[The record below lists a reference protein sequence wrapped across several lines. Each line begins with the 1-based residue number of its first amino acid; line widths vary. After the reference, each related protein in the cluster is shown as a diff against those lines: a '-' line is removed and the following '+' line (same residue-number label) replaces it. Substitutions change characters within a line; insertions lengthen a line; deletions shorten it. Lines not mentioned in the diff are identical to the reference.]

1 MFEDHAWEVSG
12 PASRAGWRSIYAD
25 HRSAMAIRRR
35 PLLISSRN
43 CDHSPMKAWRVVTLV
58 QVLAFVLMAAGIA
71 RAQVKPGDLINKDN
85 ASKVTDL
92 LSPGNYILVQ
102 QGMQLNIIPS
112 SKLDWPPPF
121 KAATEKYSSQVVLSP
136 DGTLKN
142 YVAGQPFPLLDP
154 NDPEIATKLM
164 WNFSFR
170 PLYSDDADL
179 RFPEIASYVGS
190 SKDLE
195 PLSYFSVGHFAF
207 YNNIGRI
214 EVPPV
219 PTSPDFAASGI
230 RYRFGFYPFL
240 EPAGL
245 RGYGLIRDRHMDPT
259 VEDNSWVFNPETRR
273 LRRQSPEILADAIG
287 GLPGFSG
294 GGAGYGSGVGVSG
307 SSTNVTSLDPDSYF
321 GFSAKVE
328 DFNYKYLGEKEMLA
342 CVHAKF
348 SPEKACPTD
357 DGHTI
362 CPEDWEMRHLYIV
375 EANEKP
381 GHSFAIPRR
390 IFYIDS
396 EGWLI
401 TASDQYGID
410 GKLWKTLV
418 LYNTFRDRPVPDA
431 QVAIYPYKRIFQL
444 GLVDANIQ
452 DRASTVVFMPG
463 SHSPEKECW
472 YIDMGTVD
480 PGFFNPNAMENAG
493 H

>member
-1 MFEDHAWEVSG
+1 M
-12 PASRAGWRSIYAD
+12 
-25 HRSAMAIRRR
+25 
-35 PLLISSRN
+35 
-43 CDHSPMKAWRVVTLV
+43 
-58 QVLAFVLMAAGIA
+58 
-71 RAQVKPGDLINKDN
+71 KPGDLITKDN
-85 ASKVTDL
+85 ASQVKDL

-102 QGMQLNIIPS
+102 QGMQMNIIPT

-121 KAATEKYSSQVVLSP
+121 KSATEKYSPQVVLNP

-142 YVAGQPFPLLDP
+142 YIAGQPFPLLDP
-154 NDPEIATKLM
+154 NDPQMATKLM

-170 PLYSDDADL
+170 PLYTDDADL
-179 RFPEIASYVGS
+179 RFPEIASYVGA

-195 PLSYFSVGHFAF
+195 PLSYFTVGHFAF
-207 YNNIGRI
+207 YNNVGRI

-219 PTSPDFAASGI
+219 PTSPDFKASGI
-230 RYRFGFYPFL
+230 RYKFAFYPFL

-245 RGYGLIRDRHMDPT
+245 RGYGLIRDRSMDPK
-259 VEDNSWVFNPETRR
+259 VEDNSWVFNPQNRR

-294 GGAGYGSGVGVSG
+294 GGSGGGYGSGGWTVLGRIAQT
-307 SSTNVTSLDPDSYF
+307 STPSTPIPISASRPKSRTSPTSIW
-321 GFSAKVE
+321 ARRRCW
-328 DFNYKYLGEKEMLA
+328 LA
-342 CVHAKF
+342 CMRNF
-348 SPEKACPTD
+348 RRNSACPSD
-357 DGHTI
+357 GGHTI

-381 GHSFAIPRR
+381 AHTFSIPRR

-401 TASDQYGID
+401 TASDQYGTD

-418 LYNTFRDRPVPDA
+418 LYNTYRDRPVPDA

-452 DRASTVVFMPG
+452 DHSSTVVFMPG
-463 SHSPEKECW
+463 RHSPEKECW

-480 PGFFNPNAMENAG
+480 PGFFNPNAMMNAG

>member
-1 MFEDHAWEVSG
+1 MKTRLVAAFAQLLVFSLL
-12 PASRAGWRSIYAD
+12 AGGA
-25 HRSAMAIRRR
+25 
-35 PLLISSRN
+35 
-43 CDHSPMKAWRVVTLV
+43 
-58 QVLAFVLMAAGIA
+58 A
-71 RAQVKPGDLINKDN
+71 RAQVKPGDLITKDN
-85 ASKVTDL
+85 ASKVQDL

-102 QGMQLNIIPS
+102 QGMQLNIVPT

-121 KAATEKYSSQVVLSP
+121 KAATEKYSSQVVLNP

-154 NDPEIATKLM
+154 NDPQMATKLM

-170 PLYSDDADL
+170 PLYTDDADL
-179 RFPEIASYVGS
+179 RFPEIASYVGA

-195 PLSYFSVGHFAF
+195 PLSYFTVGHFAF

-219 PTSPDFAASGI
+219 PMSPDFAASGI
-230 RYRFGFYPFL
+230 RYRFAFYPFL

-245 RGYGLIRDRHMDPT
+245 RGYGLIRERHIDPK
-259 VEDNSWVFNPETRR
+259 VEDNSWVFNPQTRR

-294 GGAGYGSGVGVSG
+294 GGGGGYGGGMGVAGG
-307 SSTNVTSLDPDSYF
+307 SSNVNTIDPDSYF
-321 GFSAKVE
+321 GFAAKIE

-357 DGHTI
+357 GGHTI
-362 CPEDWEMRHLYIV
+362 CPEDWEMRHLNLI
-375 EANEKP
+375 EANQKP
-381 GHSFAIPRR
+381 GHGFSIPRR

-444 GLVDANIQ
+444 GLVDGNIQ

-463 SHSPEKECW
+463 RHSPEKECW
-472 YIDMGTVD
+472 YIDMGVVD

>member
-1 MFEDHAWEVSG
+1 MDKLRALALLLVGSLMFCG
-12 PASRAGWRSIYAD
+12 
-25 HRSAMAIRRR
+25 SA
-35 PLLISSRN
+35 
-43 CDHSPMKAWRVVTLV
+43 
-58 QVLAFVLMAAGIA
+58 AFAA
-71 RAQVKPGDLINKDN
+71 VKPGDVITPNN
-85 ASKVTDL
+85 AAQVQDL
-92 LSPGNYILVQ
+92 VSPGNYILVQ
-102 QGMQLNIIPS
+102 HGMEMNIIPT

-121 KAATEKYSSQVVLSP
+121 KTATEKYSPQVVLNP

-154 NDPEIATKLM
+154 NDPQMATKLM
-164 WNFSFR
+164 WNYSFR
-170 PLYSDDADL
+170 PLYTDDADL
-179 RFPEIASYVGS
+179 RYPEIASYVGI

-195 PLSYFSVGHFAF
+195 PLSYFTVGHFAF

-219 PTSPDFAASGI
+219 PVDPDFNASGV
-230 RYRFGFYPFL
+230 RYKFAFYPFL
-240 EPAGL
+240 EPGDL
-245 RGYGLIRDRHMDPT
+245 RGYGLIRYRHMNPKE
-259 VEDNSWVFNPETRR
+259 EDNSWVFNPQTRR

-294 GGAGYGSGVGVSG
+294 GGGGSYGGGVGVSG
-307 SSTNVTSLDPDSYF
+307 GGSNVSTIDPDSYF
-321 GFSAKVE
+321 GFAAKIE
-328 DFNYKYLGEKEMLA
+328 DFTYKFLGEKQMLA
-342 CVHAKF
+342 CVHAKY
-348 SPEKACPTD
+348 SPETPCATD
-357 DGHTI
+357 GGHTI
-362 CPEDWEMRHLYIV
+362 CREDWEMRHMYIV

-381 GHSFAIPRR
+381 GHSYSIPRR
-390 IFYIDS
+390 LFYIDS

-418 LYNTFRDRPVPDA
+418 LYNTYRDRPVPDA

-452 DRASTVVFMPG
+452 TGASTVVFMPG
-463 SHSPEKECW
+463 RHSPERECW

-480 PGFFNPNAMENAG
+480 QGFFNPDKLEAAG

>member
-1 MFEDHAWEVSG
+1 MDKLRVLALLL
-12 PASRAGWRSIYAD
+12 AGSLAFFRTP
-25 HRSAMAIRRR
+25 AMA
-35 PLLISSRN
+35 
-43 CDHSPMKAWRVVTLV
+43 
-58 QVLAFVLMAAGIA
+58 G
-71 RAQVKPGDLINKDN
+71 VKPGDLISKAN
-85 ASKVTDL
+85 ASQVQDL
-92 LSPGNYILVQ
+92 VCPGNYILVQ
-102 QGMQLNIIPS
+102 QGMQMNIVPT

-121 KAATEKYSSQVVLSP
+121 KTATEKYSPQVVLNP

-154 NDPEIATKLM
+154 NDSQMATKLM

-170 PLYSDDADL
+170 PLYTDDADL
-179 RFPEIASYVGS
+179 RFPEIASYVGA

-219 PTSPDFAASGI
+219 PISPDFKASGV
-230 RYRFGFYPFL
+230 RYRFAFYPFL
-240 EPAGL
+240 EPADL
-245 RGYGLIRDRHMDPT
+245 RGYGLIRDRHMDPH
-259 VEDNSWVFNPETRR
+259 VEDNSWVFNPQTRR

-294 GGAGYGSGVGVSG
+294 GGGGGYGGGAGVSG
-307 SSTNVTSLDPDSYF
+307 GSSNVNTIDPDSYF
-321 GFSAKVE
+321 GFSAKIE
-328 DFNYKYLGEKEMLA
+328 DFTYKYIGEKEMLA

-348 SPEKACPTD
+348 SPEKPCAFD
-357 DGHTI
+357 DGHTL
-362 CPEDWEMRHLYIV
+362 CTEDWELRHEYIV
-375 EANEKP
+375 EADMKP
-381 GHSFAIPRR
+381 GHTFSIPKR

-396 EGWLI
+396 EAWMI
-401 TASDQYGID
+401 TASDQYGTD

-418 LYNTFRDRPVPDA
+418 LYNTFRDRPIPDA

-444 GLVDANIQ
+444 GLVDANVQ
-452 DRASTVVFMPG
+452 DRSSTVVFMPG
-463 SHSPEKECW
+463 RHSPEKECW

-480 PGFFNPNAMENAG
+480 PGFFNPNAMMNAG